1 MFPQL
6 RPEGY
11 LEFLRW
17 RVLQKLARCVDEF
30 DGDRVA
36 VRGRDPG
43 KPQPKGT
50 VPVRSMAPNAL
61 TDIGCAAIG
70 VPDPSCRAR
79 LTAIRD

>member
-36 VRGRDPG
+36 VRGRVPG
-43 KPQPKGT
+43 KPQPKVR
-50 VPVRSMAPNAL
+50 VPLRSMAPNAL
-61 TDIGCAAIG
+61 TDIRCAAIG
-70 VPDPSCRAR
+70 VPDPGCRAR